1 MDSMITKKFALSE
14 LFSNKRGDSKL
25 TKSYCNKHQGKYE
38 VYTGSTKTSFAFIDT
53 YAYSTPLLTYTT
65 DGEYA
70 GSLDILEGK
79 YNVGG
84 HRAILTPLIDGLP
97 LLYFKF
103 ALQKT
108 FFENVKRGDV
118 PSLTWTSISKQSLVL
133 PVNSVGEID
142 IKELENISAK
152 YQKLFDIKQKLYNQY
167 EKINLVD
174 IDIFKSSSLNRK
186 VFLVENLLDTKG
198 GNSKLTLKHINQN
211 QGEFPV
217 YSAKTKGDI
226 VKGYCNTFDFDIEC
240 IRVTRNG
247 NAGVPFYQ
255 KKHKFS
261 ISEDAR
267 IYYPKEKYT
276 KLLDLEYLVYAL
288 KEGLKYKDFSWNN
301 KAGKAKINKVPILL
315 PVTHNGEI
323 DLEAQKQLLRILKDI
338 DRVKSVILS
347 NLKDLYIKDIEIEGL
362 M

>member
-1 MDSMITKKFALSE
+1 MTTKRFTLAE
-14 LFSNKRGDSKL
+14 LFSNKRGDSRL
-25 TKSYCNKHQGKYE
+25 TKSYCNKHQGEYE
-38 VYTGSTKTSFAFIDT
+38 VYTGSTKASFAFINT
-53 YAYSTPLLTYTT
+53 FTYSTPLLTYTT

-70 GSLDILEGK
+70 GTLEILKGK

-84 HRAILTPLIDGLP
+84 HRAILKPIIDRLP

-103 ALQKT
+103 ALQKI

-118 PSLTWTSISKQSLVL
+118 PSLTWTNISKQSILL
-133 PVNSVGEID
+133 PISSTGEID
-142 IKELENISAK
+142 IKKLECIAEK
-152 YQKLFDIKQKLYNQY
+152 YQKIFDIKQKIYKQY
-167 EKINLVD
+167 KKINLVD
-174 IDIFKSSSLNRK
+174 IDVFKSSSLKRK
-186 VFLVENLLDTKG
+186 VFLIEDLLDTEG
-198 GNSKLTLKHINQN
+198 GNAKLTLKYINQN

-217 YSAKTKGDI
+217 YSAKTKGDV

-255 KKHKFS
+255 EKHKFS

-267 IYYPKEKYT
+267 IYYPKEEYT

-288 KEGLKYKDFSWNN
+288 KEALKYKGFSWNN

-315 PVTHNGEI
+315 PINQNGEI
-323 DLEAQKQLLRILKDI
+323 DLEAQKQLIRSVKDME
-338 DRVKSVILS
+338 RVKSIILIS
-347 NLKDLYIKDIEIEGL
+347 LEKLYAKDIEVDIL
-362 M
+362 